1 MAGDSTFVIHT
12 LAVLSLAGS
21 VFRAV
26 TLGLFGLFLLTAG
39 VAAALNAGVR
49 LRQAVALVGEDSAA
63 ARRRVLGDAY
73 MDAIEQI
80 RRTIPPGGEYLLVD
94 GAEERQWAPYWV
106 RFDLAP
112 RRARL
117 VGALRDRPDPDRLA
131 QRMPASSR
139 WVVIAFYGQPPVLID
154 REAFLLRLREAGG
167 PL

>member
-1 MAGDSTFVIHT
+1 M
-12 LAVLSLAGS
+12 LSFAGS
-21 VFRAV
+21 VFRTLV
-26 TLGLFGLFLLTAG
+26 LGLFGLFLLSAG
-39 VAAALNAGVR
+39 VAAAMNAGVR
-49 LRQAVALVGEDSAA
+49 LHQAVALMGEDSAA

-73 MDAIEQI
+73 MDAIERI

-94 GAEERQWAPYWV
+94 GGGERQAAPFWV

-154 REAFLLRLREAGG
+154 RETFLLRLRSAVGSR
-167 PL
+167 

>member
-1 MAGDSTFVIHT
+1 M
-12 LAVLSLAGS
+12 
-21 VFRAV
+21 
-26 TLGLFGLFLLTAG
+26 TLGLLGLFLLAAG

-49 LRQAVALVGEDSAA
+49 LGQAVALVGEDGAA
-63 ARRRVLGDAY
+63 ARRRVKGGDY

-80 RRTIPPGGEYLLVD
+80 RRTIPRDGEYLIVD
-94 GAEERQWAPYWV
+94 AGEERQGAALWV

-131 QRMPASSR
+131 ARMPESSR
-139 WVVIAFYGQPPVLID
+139 WVVIALYGQPPILID
-154 REAFLLRLREAGG
+154 RETFLLRLREAGG